1 MAGEVE
7 VAATAEEGEPPS
19 LPAFLESVGM
29 SQHLSMLQD
38 ENEMDLATL
47 RVCQAADLE
56 ALGLPP
62 ADAAVILQAAQND
75 EREGEGEDEN
85 GGGVGGAALPVYRCV
100 RKAALRVGLSM
111 FSPKCNRS
119 LQPGDLIEI
128 LDTQVLHMGGKEV
141 VRVRCVLGWCSVTS
155 MAGFPLLEGAEGEAP
170 SISTSDDEGVV
181 HFEEKEEADG
191 PSCGCCSCI
200 CALIR
205 YLLCACRPATVRV
218 CEPGAPLNG

>member
-1 MAGEVE
+1 
-7 VAATAEEGEPPS
+7 
-19 LPAFLESVGM
+19 M

-56 ALGLPP
+56 ALGLP
-62 ADAAVILQAAQND
+62 AAARAP
-75 EREGEGEDEN
+75 GS
-85 GGGVGGAALPVYRCV
+85 GGGGGGRPALPVYRCV